1 MRRVLL
7 LTIAL
12 WVPALAGYADESIE
26 VDGRT
31 VDVHVLNLRRKIEP
45 DPNQPQYIRTIY
57 GLGYKLGK

>member
-1 MRRVLL
+1 MKNPRVLL

-31 VDVHVLNLRRKIEP
+31 VDVHVRQLRRKLGP
-45 DPNQPQYIRTIY
+45 DLPLETIS
-57 GLGYKLGK
+57 GLG